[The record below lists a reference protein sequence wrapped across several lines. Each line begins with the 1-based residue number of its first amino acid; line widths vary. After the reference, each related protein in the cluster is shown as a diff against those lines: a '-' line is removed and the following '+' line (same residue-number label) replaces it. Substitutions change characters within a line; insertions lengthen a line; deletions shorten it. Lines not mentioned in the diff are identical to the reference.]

1 MLEDTQ
7 PHDDSYIVRVK
18 AVVMSRDD
26 SSGGWLAQD
35 GGALSRVGVCRLLA
49 PTPATGSLSPGPF
62 LIHGERLLDHQV
74 ILECPLRRD
83 LLYTAAT
90 PTFHHWKV
98 EDRRCGLSFQSP
110 ADARAFDRG
119 VRKAIEDLAEGST
132 TLLHHTPQRGGA
144 GRRRSLHQRHRQ
156 LVQLLPADGGLPP
169 PTRHIAPPPKTRLQ
183 AGASPRQR
191 LLRALPPHGPVPVG
205 TVSVQAPSSCDLP
218 GGRGDREDQPAG
230 AELGGR
236 PGAVLADGLRGLPPR
251 RGARPL
257 PAQRPVL
264 LLRALLQDGR
274 PQARVLLP
282 PAAVP
287 PPPRRPA
294 RTPRGQDPRP
304 RPPRRFLGLRTLR
317 GDVLPVG
324 QPEGAVPGRPGP
336 GGGVRAA
343 GQLHV
348 AGRQHAVPLHV
359 GPRGGLLGPLL
370 VRGRGRGRAPPGAAL
385 ASPGGVVPGGAVP
398 VSLPP
403 PPCLP
408 PRRAGLGLLWGAPQ
422 GRQL

>member
-1 MLEDTQ
+1 
-7 PHDDSYIVRVK
+7 
-18 AVVMSRDD
+18 MSRDD

-132 TLLHHTPQRGGA
+132 TSSTTLHN
-144 GRRRSLHQRHRQ
+144 
-156 LVQLLPADGGLPP
+156 
-169 PTRHIAPPPKTRLQ
+169 
-183 AGASPRQR
+183 
-191 LLRALPPHGPVPVG
+191 
-205 TVSVQAPSSCDLP
+205 
-218 GGRGDREDQPAG
+218 G
-230 AELGGR
+230 AELGDDDVFTNATDSSSNSSQRTEGC
-236 PGAVLADGLRGLPPR
+236 PPPLDTSPHPR
-251 RGARPL
+251 RHGCRLGHRHGNDFYEPYRLTDQYLLEQSLSRL
-257 PAQRPVL
+257 PRHVTFQEDEEIVRINPRERSWEGVPE
-264 LLRALLQDGR
+264 RSWRTGYEDYR
-274 PQARVLLP
+274 H
-282 PAAVP
+282 AAV
-287 PPPRRPA
+287 RDHFLHS
-294 RTPRGQDPRP
+294 DPSSSYVHFSKTDGPKHEYSYP
-304 RPPRRFLGLRTLR
+304 RPPVAEGGRRRARSVCEHCGENCSTR
-317 GDVLPVG
+317 
-324 QPEGAVPGRPGP
+324 RPTGGGGCQDALGP

-348 AGRQHAVPLHV
+348 AWPAQHAVPLHV

-370 VRGRGRGRAPPGAAL
+370 VARAGEGRAPPGPRWLALGGVGALVGRRACVSTPLLHACHPAPAL
-385 ASPGGVVPGGAVP
+385 AW
-398 VSLPP
+398 
-403 PPCLP
+403 
-408 PRRAGLGLLWGAPQ
+408 GLLWG
-422 GRQL
+422 GRHKAAS